1 MVEEPENLEAE
12 AENEAPEPE
21 EAVEAEAQDELE
33 QESDAEPAAESES
46 PNQEEPED
54 EPAAEAEPAEE
65 QEDSAEAEVES
76 TEEAGSGAEQE
87 EAAEDLVEAESEATD
102 EAEPGDEQA
111 AEQDE
116 AIGEDAPADEPVR
129 IPNLKGLIGRK
140 VGMTQ
145 IFDDTGAAIPVT
157 IIEAGPCYITQIRTH
172 EKDGYNSV
180 QLGMVETSQKR
191 LTGGQLG
198 HLKRTNAPAL
208 RHLREFRVRNL
219 GDLEE
224 GEQVTVRVF
233 EVGDHVDV
241 VGTSK
246 GRGFAGAIK
255 RHGFHRGPKT
265 HGQSDRERA
274 PGSLGAG
281 STPGR
286 TFRGKKGPGHMGS
299 VRVSS
304 QNLRVDLVDP
314 ERNLLGVR
322 GSVPGPKGGLVMV
335 KAGRK
340 Q

>member
-1 MVEEPENLEAE
+1 MAEEPENLEAE
-12 AENEAPEPE
+12 TENEAAQPE
-21 EAVEAEAQDELE
+21 EAAEVEAQEELE
-33 QESDAEPAAESES
+33 QER
-46 PNQEEPED
+46 ED
-54 EPAAEAEPAEE
+54 V
-65 QEDSAEAEVES
+65 SSAEVES
-76 TEEAGSGAEQE
+76 QAESPVSEEPESEPEAEIEPAEVEPTEEQE
-87 EAAEDLVEAESEATD
+87 EAAEEAVEPEGEPTD
-102 EAEPGDEQA
+102 EAGSADEQGEVSEEA
-111 AEQDE
+111 A
-116 AIGEDAPADEPVR
+116 ADEPVR
-129 IPNLKGLIGRK
+129 IPDLKGLIGRK

-157 IIEAGPCYITQIRTH
+157 IIEAGPCFITQILTH
-172 EKDGYNSV
+172 AKDGYNAV

-219 GDLEE
+219 GDLQE
-224 GEQVTVRVF
+224 GEQVTVQVF
-233 EVGDHVDV
+233 EVGDRVDV

-255 RHGFHRGPKT
+255 RWGFHRGPKT

-274 PGSLGAG
+274 PGSHGAG

-286 TFRGKKGPGHMGS
+286 TFKGVKGPGHMGS

-335 KAGRK
+335 KEGRK